1 MLKNYLKIALRNI
14 QKNAIY
20 SFINIFGLTVGIAC
34 SILIMLWVYDEV
46 SYDKFHPNVDRL
58 HQVWINAVYDGKVN
72 TWNSVPLPTEE
83 GLRQTDSNIRRAVT
97 TDWGSEHLLTVGET
111 RFNKKGYFA
120 TKEFLEMFQFP
131 LLKGNAGQVLA
142 DPNSIV
148 LTESTAKAL
157 FKDQDPINQIV
168 RVDNEYDL
176 KVTGILK
183 DIPGN
188 STFQFDCLIPFGT
201 YEKQQWVKNSKDNW
215 GNYSFQVFVELQPNA
230 SKAAVDASIKDLLAR
245 KGQTDI
251 KREFFLHPM
260 ERWRLHSSFENGK
273 ESGGIIDYVNMF
285 SLIAA
290 FILIIACINFMNLA
304 TARSERRA
312 REVGI
317 RKSVGSNKKELVFQF
332 LGESI
337 LISLFAFAAA
347 ILLCEL
353 ALPFYNTLV
362 DKRLHIDYTSGAFW
376 AVGIGL
382 TILTGVLAGSYP
394 AFYLSSFNVAR
405 VLKGKIQV
413 GKSGSTPRKA
423 LVVLQFVFSMT
434 LIVCSIVIQKQ
445 IDHVQSRSLG
455 YDQENLITI
464 DHTTEIGQNYKVI
477 KQELLSSGVV
487 ESVTKSNSP
496 ITAIYS
502 NNFLSWPGKPED
514 QKVLFTTISTEYD
527 YTKTMRIKMLE
538 GRDFSEDFGSDTS
551 AIIINKAA
559 LDIMGLKEPVGT
571 TVDLWGEKRQVI
583 GIVDNVLMGS
593 LFREVSPMFMIFDP
607 TWASAVT
614 VRLSKTN
621 DLQASIKKVE
631 DIFKKYNTA
640 YPFEY
645 KFVDVEF
652 ARKFNIINMIS
663 NLGLIFTL
671 LAISITGLGLF
682 GLAAF
687 TAEQRTKEVGIRKVL
702 GASVSNL
709 VLLISKE
716 FSLLVIIAFIVSAPF
731 AWWGSN
737 LLLEQYPYK
746 IGFPVWVLPASGF
759 ISLVFALFIVS
770 TQAFKAATSNPVKSL
785 RNE

>member
-1 MLKNYLKIALRNI
+1 MLKNYLKIAFRNI
-14 QKNAIY
+14 QKNAVY

-34 SILIMLWVYDEV
+34 SILILLWVHDEV
-46 SYDKFHPNVDRL
+46 SYDKFHSNIDRL
-58 HQVWINAVYDGKVN
+58 HQVWINAVFDGKVN

-83 GLRQTDSNIRRAVT
+83 GLRQTDSNIRRAAT
-97 TDWGSEHLLTVGET
+97 TDWGGDHLLTVGET

-120 TKEFLEMFQFP
+120 TEEFLEMFQFP
-131 LLKGNAGQVLA
+131 LLKGNATQVLD
-142 DPNSIV
+142 DPYSIV
-148 LTESTAKAL
+148 LTESAAKSL
-157 FKDQDPINQIV
+157 FHDEDPINQIV
-168 RVDNEYDL
+168 RVDNAYDL

-183 DIPGN
+183 DIPSN
-188 STFQFDCLIPFGT
+188 SSLEFDCIIPFGI
-201 YEKQQWVKNSKDNW
+201 YEKQDWVKNTKENW

-230 SKAAVDASIKDLLAR
+230 SETSVENNIRDLLIK

-260 ERWRLHSSFENGK
+260 ERWRLHSNFENGK
-273 ESGGIIDYVNMF
+273 ESGGMIEYVNMF
-285 SLIAA
+285 TLIAV

-312 REVGI
+312 REVGV
-317 RKSVGSNKKELVFQF
+317 RKSVGSHRKDLIFQF

-347 ILLCEL
+347 VLLCEL
-353 ALPFYNTLV
+353 VLPFYNTLV
-362 DKRLHIDYTSGAFW
+362 DKRLDIDYTSGVFW
-376 AVGIGL
+376 VAGLGL
-382 TILTGVLAGSYP
+382 TFITGILAGSYP

-413 GKSGSTPRKA
+413 GKSGSTPRKV

-434 LIVCSIVIQKQ
+434 LIVCSIVIQQQ
-445 IDHVQSRSLG
+445 ISHVKSRSIG
-455 YDQENLITI
+455 YNRENLITI
-464 DHTTEIGQNYKVI
+464 DYTTEIGKNYEVI
-477 KQELLSSGVV
+477 KEELLGSGVV

-496 ITAIYS
+496 ITSIYS

-514 QKVLFTTISTEYD
+514 QKVIFTTIATEYD
-527 YTKTMRIKMLE
+527 YTKTMGIKMLD
-538 GRDFSEDFGSDTS
+538 GRDFSKDFPADST

-559 LDIMGLKEPVGT
+559 LDIMALKEPIGT
-571 TVDLWGEKRQVI
+571 TVELWGGKRQII

-593 LFREVSPMFMIFDP
+593 LFREVSPMFMVLDP
-607 TWASAVT
+607 SWSSAVT
-614 VRLSKTN
+614 VRLGKTN
-621 DLQASIKKVE
+621 DIQASIKKVE
-631 DIFKKYNTA
+631 DIFKKYNSA

-645 KFVDVEF
+645 SFVDVEF
-652 ARKFNIINMIS
+652 AKKFSTINMIS
-663 NLGLIFTL
+663 NLGAIFTF
-671 LAISITGLGLF
+671 LAICITGLGLF

-709 VLLISKE
+709 ILLISKE

-731 AWWGSN
+731 AWWGSKV
-737 LLLEQYPYK
+737 LLEQYQYK
-746 IGFPVWVLPASGF
+746 IGFPVWVIPVSGA
-759 ISLVFALFIVS
+759 ISLLFALFIVS

-785 RNE
+785 RSE